1 MTDEMKDSH
10 LRRLRL
16 QAGLT
21 VRELAR
27 QVGTHHTNVSTWERS
42 GKIAK
47 TECLVSMADALG
59 VTLEE
64 VLGLEPSRSGPTPG
78 GRLGQLF
85 ETASK
90 LPRTQQQRIIEF
102 VEPFIE
108 RYENERE
115 AKAS

>member
-64 VLGLEPSRSGPTPG
+64 VLGLEPSRSGPTP
-78 GRLGQLF
+78 RRAAWATVRDSIKIAANSTT
-85 ETASK
+85 EDY
-90 LPRTQQQRIIEF
+90 RIRRAI
-102 VEPFIE
+102 
-108 RYENERE
+108 Y
-115 AKAS
+115 